1 MSNINGA
8 LVVGLILF
16 SLAFV
21 RNSSQKEVIQ
31 VLGEVR
37 ISFTNNGTHTEFA
50 VLSPL
55 GNGVSLD
62 NFWLG
67 VGLNSVTDMV
77 AKLNRSKTTFS
88 SNLLSFL

>member
-8 LVVGLILF
+8 LVVGLILC

-21 RNSSQKEVIQ
+21 QVSSQNQ
-31 VLGEVR
+31 VVKALGEVR
-37 ISFTNNGTHTEFA
+37 ISFNNNGTHTEFV

-55 GNGVSLD
+55 GNDVSLD

-77 AKLNRSKTTFS
+77 VKQNRV
-88 SNLLSFL
+88 